1 MNNDEKNI
9 EVVSGNGE
17 DLNISPVYDNLDIAK
32 PSKDTNTKK
41 NVIIKIQKN
50 YIYHNWRLLWL
61 I

>member
-17 DLNISPVYDNLDIAK
+17 DLNISPVYYNLVIAK

-41 NVIIKIQKN
+41 NVIIPDVKK
-50 YIYHNWRLLWL
+50 
-61 I
+61 